1 YCFIFFHYADSP
13 ICLFADLLIRGFA
26 YSAMRLFAYLRICEF
41 APSPPF
47 DPSRASGA
55 SGTRLRALPTA
66 LLLINNNTGLLL
78 WFVERHFHLFA
89 DQLRCFVR
97 YLQ

>member
-1 YCFIFFHYADSP
+1 SQMPLHHSRHPIVRSSIVSFFFLYAD
-13 ICLFADLLIRGFA
+13 
-26 YSAMRLFAYLRICEF
+26 LRICAF
-41 APSPPF
+41 ADALPSNLRPF
-47 DPSRASGA
+47 DPSRASGASGA